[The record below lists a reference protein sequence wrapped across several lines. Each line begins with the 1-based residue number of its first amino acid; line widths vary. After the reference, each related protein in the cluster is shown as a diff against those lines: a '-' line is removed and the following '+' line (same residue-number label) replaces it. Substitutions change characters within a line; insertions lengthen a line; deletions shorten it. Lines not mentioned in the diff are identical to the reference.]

1 MLLKNLLLLHFIFI
15 VKITSIWGYG
25 YLHKKHIYKSISE
38 SLFLLEFSYNKPLIN
53 FSIINFIVGPFG
65 FFVAKYI
72 EKDLQKI
79 LKTILKAH
87 ALFFDRP
94 FKKLLKAR
102 LPNKYYSKSHME
114 YYNFCQYHE
123 DYFVT
128 VRVKDSNY
136 ILFETFFCVIIL
148 TFVNNSINRNIRL
161 KTQFLS
167 IRKNSNLFLRKFKR
181 LSGFCW

>member
-1 MLLKNLLLLHFIFI
+1 
-15 VKITSIWGYG
+15 
-25 YLHKKHIYKSISE
+25 
-38 SLFLLEFSYNKPLIN
+38 
-53 FSIINFIVGPFG
+53 
-65 FFVAKYI
+65 
-72 EKDLQKI
+72 
-79 LKTILKAH
+79 
-87 ALFFDRP
+87 
-94 FKKLLKAR
+94 
-102 LPNKYYSKSHME
+102 ME

-181 LSGFCW
+181 LSGFC